1 VFVLGERHS
10 HEFAVDSPAVVLAG
24 ITGQTKRIRLASG
37 VTGLSALD
45 PVRVYEDF
53 AQLAATAGPRRAGHG
68 TSAPPP

>member
-1 VFVLGERHS
+1 
-10 HEFAVDSPAVVLAG
+10 VLAG
-24 ITGQTKRIRLASG
+24 IAGQTKRIRLASG